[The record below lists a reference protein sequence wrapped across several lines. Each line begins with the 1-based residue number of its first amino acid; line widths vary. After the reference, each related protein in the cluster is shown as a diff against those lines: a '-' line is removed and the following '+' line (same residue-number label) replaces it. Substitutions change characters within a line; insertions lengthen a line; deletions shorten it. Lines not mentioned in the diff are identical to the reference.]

1 MNFDKVVNFIN
12 SIIWLE
18 SIVSYHWIDDLI
30 NSNTWFHT
38 SSSARSQLLNVILSI
53 ILYTY
58 VQYRYLISNNIFS
71 YILYSKIIYHHNMQP
86 TVCSVMHCTP
96 FIPQKIIRSQVISD
110 TNSNIIYYTKLHNYV
125 SRTILLLKLY
135 QYSLRYEIIVR
146 YRYLHDIQ

>member
-18 SIVSYHWIDDLI
+18 SIVSHHWVDNLI
-30 NSNTWFHT
+30 NSNTWFRT
-38 SSSARSQLLNVILSI
+38 SSSARSQLLNIILSI

-71 YILYSKIIYHHNMQP
+71 YTLYSKIIYHHNMQP

-110 TNSNIIYYTKLHNYV
+110 TNSDILLLHNYV

-146 YRYLHDIQ
+146 YRYLHDKQ